1 MSGKISLL
9 TLILFACSA
18 SVQAQSDTT
27 QQRKSLT
34 SRICEVFHKTQS
46 SRSDTLHNAQPSN
59 KLDSIKNVV
68 YGSFSSKERISS
80 KDLSES
86 DTLKKE
92 LSRLPSSSIRV
103 GGNTQ
108 HSTDS
113 LQRDVDALNAEVIKA
128 QGYTQNKGDSI
139 RERISK
145 PAGKLKDKTESK
157 IPTIVEKKIEVPATE
172 QLHLP
177 SIKNESP
184 SLSSINTSGISP
196 DIKTD
201 IPTTDALRLPST
213 DVKDVSNI
221 NLPQAADLD
230 KVNDKSDNLKSID
243 GTLGEAGKYEADL
256 QSIKEGTPDNL
267 DKLSEQAE
275 QKMTEIPEVGTASEE
290 ITQATEEQ
298 AKYEAMIQRYR
309 DRKLLE
315 EEINRKYKAVANDY
329 VTQQTGKVQ
338 EAQKQL
344 QLSKYKAT
352 RVKSVKDIFKKQSD
366 ELEEKKFYQRLVPG
380 ITWQIYT
387 KDFVLADVSLQ
398 VGYRVTPRLTTG
410 IGAIYRLGFDKQVDF
425 FVKGLKTFGGRAY
438 LDMTIAKGLF
448 AHAEFEALKLHP
460 TTSLNTNETFSNK
473 LYESYFGFGKSF
485 NITRNVRG
493 NVFGLYRVEHA
504 GKLPAA
510 SKVSVR
516 FGIDYVFRRP
526 KKKLSGL

>member
-1 MSGKISLL
+1 MSEKVYLL
-9 TLILFACSA
+9 ILILFACGA
-18 SVQAQSDTT
+18 NVQAQSDTT
-27 QQRKSLT
+27 RQRKLLS
-34 SRICEVFHKTQS
+34 SRIREVFHKAQP
-46 SRSDTLHNAQPSN
+46 SRSDTLHKTQSSN
-59 KLDSIKNVV
+59 NLDSLKNVV
-68 YGSFSSKERISS
+68 HGSDSSKERIST

-92 LSRLPSSSIRV
+92 LPRLPGPSMRV
-103 GGNTQ
+103 DGNTQ

-113 LQRDVDALNAEVIKA
+113 LQRDVDELNAEAIKA
-128 QGYTQNKGDSI
+128 QRYTQDKVDSI

-145 PAGKLKDKTESK
+145 PVSNLKDKAETK
-157 IPTIVEKKIEVPATE
+157 IPTIAEKKIEVPATE
-172 QLHLP
+172 QLQLP

-184 SLSSINTSGISP
+184 SLSSMNTSGIPP

-201 IPTTDALRLPST
+201 ISTTDALKLPST
-213 DVKDVSNI
+213 DVKEVSNI

-230 KVNDKSDNLKSID
+230 KVNDISDNLKSID
-243 GTLGEAGKYEADL
+243 GTLGEPEKYEADL
-256 QSIKEGTPDNL
+256 QSIKEGTPESM

-275 QKMTEIPEVGTASEE
+275 QKLTEIQEGTASEE
-290 ITQATEEQ
+290 ITKATEEQ

-315 EEINRKYKAVANDY
+315 EEISRKYKAVANDY
-329 VTQQTGKVQ
+329 IMQQAGKVQ
-338 EAQKQL
+338 GAQKQL
-344 QLSKYKAT
+344 ELSKYKAT
-352 RVKSVKDIFKKQSD
+352 RIKSVKDVFKKQSD

-387 KDFVLADVSLQ
+387 KDFVSADVSLQ

-410 IGAIYRLGFDKQVDF
+410 IGAIYRLGFDKQFDF

-438 LDMTIAKGLF
+438 LDMTIVKGLF

-460 TTSLNTNETFSNK
+460 TTNLNTNEAFSNK
-473 LYESYFGFGKSF
+473 LYESYFGFGKRF

-493 NVFGLYRVEHA
+493 NVLGLYRVEHA